1 MLSKLLLDILCDV
14 IFHLF
19 NTITNLLSTV
29 RSSDQRLNQGETVQQ
44 QLVRLQAA
52 RSALIIQSTD
62 IAKRLDDIDVAI
74 QKLNQEQLHTQ
85 AETLKTSHT
94 IERQTNPP
102 HQSQLQSTPPRVRS
116 RKQNRQSSI
125 GPLYPLPYTPPR
137 TPEEVRR
144 NNIIAW
150 VNDLRN
156 QHQQ

>member
-1 MLSKLLLDILCDV
+1 M
-14 IFHLF
+14 
-19 NTITNLLSTV
+19 
-29 RSSDQRLNQGETVQQ
+29 NQEETVQQ

-52 RSALIIQSTD
+52 RSALLIQSAD

-74 QKLNQEQLHTQ
+74 QQLNQEQLHSST
-85 AETLKTSHT
+85 ETLTTSHT
-94 IERQTNPP
+94 IERNTNQLN
-102 HQSQLQSTPPRVRS
+102 QSQIQSTPPRVRS
-116 RKQNRQSSI
+116 RRQNRPSSI
-125 GPLYPLPYTPPR
+125 GRPYPLPYNPPR